1 MERLTKINGKY
12 IEYSDENYN
21 NSIDNVIWAKINH
34 FAIQAENRNR

>member
-21 NSIDNVIWAKINH
+21 NSIDNRTMLEKCLH
-34 FAIQAENRNR
+34 KLAE